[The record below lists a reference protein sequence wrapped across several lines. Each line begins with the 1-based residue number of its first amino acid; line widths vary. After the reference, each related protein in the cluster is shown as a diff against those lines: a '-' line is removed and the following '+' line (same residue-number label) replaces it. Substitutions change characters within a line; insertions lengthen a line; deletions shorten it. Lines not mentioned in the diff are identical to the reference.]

1 MDLLLKC
8 LIVTGAISILFIL
21 SKILGFIYIYLR
33 PSSLNRYHHNH
44 IHSSATPWAIVTGA
58 NDGIGKGFAYALA
71 DHDFNVV
78 LHGRNSTKLHNV
90 RHEFQNEFP
99 HLSFRIVLAD
109 AAQSGPETQK
119 HINDIADSLRDL
131 HVTVL
136 INNVGT
142 VSKPHGPEF
151 SPFWQE
157 IPEDIDALI
166 NVNARFP
173 AQFTRAILPL
183 LLSHGG
189 PALILNMGSM
199 ADFGFP
205 YMSMYSASKKFDM
218 VFSSA
223 LKEEMRK
230 EGKNVEVLG
239 ITCADVV
246 GTTHDKNKSSL
257 LRPDSRTYARAAL
270 NRVGCGEAVVCG
282 WWVHGVMWWF
292 GALLPQWVFNNL
304 SKPMEKYHR
313 DKYAKAA

>member
-1 MDLLLKC
+1 M
-8 LIVTGAISILFIL
+8 I
-21 SKILGFIYIYLR
+21 
-33 PSSLNRYHHNH
+33 
-44 IHSSATPWAIVTGA
+44 
-58 NDGIGKGFAYALA
+58 
-71 DHDFNVV
+71 
-78 LHGRNSTKLHNV
+78 
-90 RHEFQNEFP
+90 
-99 HLSFRIVLAD
+99 AD

-119 HINDIADSLRDL
+119 HINEIADSLRDL

-166 NVNARFP
+166 NINARFP

-199 ADFGFP
+199 ADFGLP
-205 YMSMYSASKKFDM
+205 YMGMYSASKKFDM
-218 VFSSA
+218 IFSSA
-223 LKEEMRK
+223 LKGEMKR

-246 GTTHDKNKSSL
+246 GTTHDKSKSSL

-270 NRVGCGEAVVCG
+270 SRVGCGEAVVCG

-292 GALLPQWVFNNL
+292 RGLLPQWVFNSL
-304 SKPMEKYHR
+304 LKPIDKYHR